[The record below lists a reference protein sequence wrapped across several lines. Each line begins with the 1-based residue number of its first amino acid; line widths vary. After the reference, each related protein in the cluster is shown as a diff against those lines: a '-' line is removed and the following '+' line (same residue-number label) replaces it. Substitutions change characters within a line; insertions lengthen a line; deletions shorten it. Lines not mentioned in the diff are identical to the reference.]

1 MLLIYGLLA
10 WFLFMIT
17 GVVNG
22 VFRVA
27 GLQLAMSQYGAHL
40 ASTLLLCLALLIEMS
55 LFLELVGERGQGSL
69 IALGV
74 MWALLTL
81 GFEFGFGRLM
91 GQSWATLMQNYDVL
105 HGRIWPLVPLVLVLT
120 PVLAG

>member
-10 WFLFMIT
+10 WFLFMVT

-27 GLQLAMSQYGAHL
+27 ALQLAMSQYGAHL

-55 LFLELVGERGQGSL
+55 LFLELVGEHSQGSL

-91 GQSWATLMQNYDVL
+91 GQSWATLLQNYDVL
-105 HGRIWPLVPLVLVLT
+105 HGRIWPLIPLVLLLT